1 MMIKK
6 KNGWNIRIL
15 NFEFIPLVY
24 FILIKIGMDRLEMDQ
39 LNLLLLK

>member
-24 FILIKIGMDRLEMDQ
+24 FILLIKIGMDHLEMD
-39 LNLLLLK
+39 